1 MVTGPRSA
9 VGMALL
15 WLVAVAG
22 VSATAWV
29 AIDRAGRDI
38 TNVSVT
44 TLPPGPLNPPTM
56 ATEPQKIT
64 VTPTTSATAPPA
76 ATPATPATAKAPAPT
91 GAAEPAPSP
100 APVAPKPQDL
110 TIRVEGGVFTVRCTG
125 ADIGL
130 RSAQPQN
137 DWQVHVDT
145 PSSGQIVV
153 SFRTGDE
160 EERRSTKVTAVCTDG
175 TPVFSVSNG

>member
-1 MVTGPRSA
+1 MVISLRSA
-9 VGMALL
+9 VGIATI
-15 WLVAVAG
+15 WLAAVAG
-22 VSATAWV
+22 VSATAWF

-56 ATEPQKIT
+56 ATEPQKTT

-76 ATPATPATAKAPAPT
+76 ATPAPSPAPAPT

-100 APVAPKPQDL
+100 APVAPKPRDL

-153 SFRTGDE
+153 SFRTGDD